1 MIAVLC
7 ETFRELPGLVVGSYV
22 LLLVTA
28 PYANDDMQSV
38 GLYKRVSILIQIRTG
53 VLQKEPLC

>member
-38 GLYKRVSILIQIRTG
+38 GLYKRVSIFIQIRTG
-53 VLQKEPLC
+53 VLQK